1 MRAKEILPKKKEE
14 PVTETTGAMSA
25 IPGKS
30 FTPDNSKKAR
40 ARRAVEKVF
49 NDNK

>member
-30 FTPDNSKKAR
+30 FTPTILRKP
-40 ARRAVEKVF
+40 EQEEP
-49 NDNK
+49 